1 RQSMWTS
8 VSRSRQSAGKRSMMT
23 LAGQILAAKELPV
36 SALLSNISEWRQQN
50 MRKEGEPKKTIT
62 YTVAECSEFHE
73 LGEYH
78 ENVKTIS
85 EAKRLFDRINPER
98 MHGIPAIGIN
108 IHTEGTPDYE
118 DTQWDFYVGNRIEL
132 DLLEYL
138 PQIAECPE
146 AMEAIKELMAAY
158 PTAEVFGSLPE
169 GVKQGQEGQENG
181 KNFQYG
187 ADAFEEHLRTKEQMG
202 QSAALVA
209 EKSISQEKTGR

>member
-1 RQSMWTS
+1 
-8 VSRSRQSAGKRSMMT
+8 
-23 LAGQILAAKELPV
+23 
-36 SALLSNISEWRQQN
+36 

-132 DLLEYL
+132 DMLEYL